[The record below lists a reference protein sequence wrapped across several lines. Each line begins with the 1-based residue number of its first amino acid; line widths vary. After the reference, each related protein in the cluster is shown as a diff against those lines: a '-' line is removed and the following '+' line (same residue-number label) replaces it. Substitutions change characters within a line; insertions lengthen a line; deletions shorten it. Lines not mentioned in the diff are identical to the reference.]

1 MAAGP
6 ATTMP
11 LAPGPGVPTGTA
23 GVVPARITSLE
34 VRDFRN
40 IVAADLPVPYDGVVI
55 VGDNGQ
61 GKTNLLE
68 AVAYLEV
75 LRSMRGARDRDLVR
89 FGADAFHVGAHVAGA
104 AAARVGVGA
113 SRGGAKRAT
122 LDGVACARLGD
133 ALGAVPS
140 VCVSPADAALVAR
153 GPAERRRL
161 LDIVLALTDAA
172 YLHALRN
179 YRAALARR
187 NAALR
192 ARRQARAAA
201 GAWDAALAAH
211 GAVIVRARHAWAA
224 ALGGRF
230 ARLVEMIGETEPMAM
245 AYASAFG
252 AHADVAA
259 EIAEALAAGRELD
272 EQRGATQHGPHRD
285 DLVLTMAGR
294 PLRLSG
300 SAGQHRTAAIA
311 LRLLEAETFRDRR
324 RVQPVLLLDDP
335 FAELDRRRAARVLDL
350 LGDPAG
356 GGAGQVVLC
365 VPRADEIPAAYTRL
379 ARWRVR
385 GGAFTPEP
393 ANG

>member
-1 MAAGP
+1 VTTAGGLAAAMVRDAALP
-6 ATTMP
+6 AS
-11 LAPGPGVPTGTA
+11 
-23 GVVPARITSLE
+23 GVVPARIQALE
-34 VRDFRN
+34 IRDFRN
-40 IVAADLPVPYDGVVI
+40 IAGLDLPIPDGGIVV

-68 AVAYLEV
+68 AIAYLAL

-89 FGADAFHVGAHVAGA
+89 FGAGAFHVGARVKGV

-113 SRGGAKRAT
+113 ARSGAKRAT
-122 LDGVACARLGD
+122 LDGVAAARLGD

-140 VCVSPADAALVAR
+140 VCVSPSDAALVAG
-153 GPAERRRL
+153 GPGERRRL
-161 LDIVLALTDAA
+161 LDIVLALTDPG
-172 YLHALRN
+172 YFHALRH
-179 YRAALARR
+179 YRAALVRR

-192 ARRQARAAA
+192 SRRQARAAA
-201 GAWDAALAAH
+201 SAWDAALAEH

-224 ALGGRF
+224 THAARF
-230 ARLVEMIGETEPMAM
+230 AQLTGMMGEAEPMAL

-252 AHADVAA
+252 AHTDVAV
-259 EIAEALAAGRELD
+259 EIAEALGAGRAQD

-285 DLVLTMAGR
+285 DLALTLAGR

-311 LRLLEAETFRDRR
+311 LRLLEAETLRDRR
-324 RVQPVLLLDDP
+324 HVQPVLLLDDP
-335 FAELDRRRAARVLDL
+335 FAELDRTRAARVLDL
-350 LGDPAG
+350 LGDPAV

-365 VPRADEIPAAYTRL
+365 VPRADEIPDAYTRL

-385 GGAFTPEP
+385 GGTFAPES
-393 ANG
+393 ADG

>member
-1 MAAGP
+1 MPPVPGILP
-6 ATTMP
+6 AT
-11 LAPGPGVPTGTA
+11 
-23 GVVPARITSLE
+23 GVVPARITALE
-34 VRDFRN
+34 IRDFRN
-40 IVAADLPVPYDGVVI
+40 IAAADLPIPRDGIVV

-68 AVAYLEV
+68 AIAYLEL

-89 FGADAFHVGAHVAGA
+89 FGADAFHVGVRVEGV

-113 SRGGAKRAT
+113 ARSGAKRAT
-122 LDGVACARLGD
+122 LDGVATARLGD

-140 VCVSPADAALVAR
+140 VCVSPADAALVAG

-161 LDIVLALTDAA
+161 LDIMLALTDAG
-172 YLHALRN
+172 YLHALRH

-192 ARRQARAAA
+192 SPRKARAAA
-201 GAWDAALAAH
+201 GVWDAALAQH

-224 ALGGRF
+224 AHAARF
-230 ARLVEMIGETEPMAM
+230 AELAELIGEGEPMAM
-245 AYASAFG
+245 AYASTFG

-259 EIAEALAAGRELD
+259 EIAEALGAGRDQDEL
-272 EQRGATQHGPHRD
+272 RGATQHGPHRD
-285 DLVLTMAGR
+285 DLSLTLAGR
-294 PLRLSG
+294 SLRLSG

-350 LGDPAG
+350 LGDPG
-356 GGAGQVVLC
+356 VGGAGQVVLC
-365 VPRADEIPAAYTRL
+365 VPRADEIPDAYTRL
-379 ARWRVR
+379 TRWRVR
-385 GGAFTPEP
+385 SGAFARES
-393 ANG
+393 ADG